1 MEKRKTKKGKNNITN
16 ISLQDIE
23 QPQKKKVLININKIK
38 KLIEE
43 DNIEILNELPYE
55 ELLKYKFRLYINDQ
69 ETQIH

>member
-1 MEKRKTKKGKNNITN
+1 LEKRKTKKGKNNITN

>member
-1 MEKRKTKKGKNNITN
+1 LDKRKTKKGKNNITN

-23 QPQKKKVLININKIK
+23 QPQKKKVLTIINKIK

-55 ELLKYKFRLYINDQ
+55 ELFKYKFRLYIYDQ
-69 ETQIH
+69 ET